1 MDYKKTYSGGN
12 REAEKTSTSNPAP
25 RQVSIPELLD
35 EIERAVLAHY
45 GLLRENVFSRRRKKE
60 LVLARQTMHYLARH
74 LTLMSL
80 KYIGAR
86 FPAGEMGRDHSTVMH
101 SVKVINNYLETDDF
115 FNDTIEAIYAAI
127 VRDGF
132 IIPNPTRKLVKTKQG
147 LSIGPKPKRE
157 YTMSEQEK
165 VIAKYAPKADDLQ
178 PVGKMDVQ
186 ITKYQ

>member
-12 REAEKTSTSNPAP
+12 REDIKTSTSNPGP
-25 RQVSIPELLD
+25 RQVTIPELLD

-45 GLLRENVFSRRRKKE
+45 GVPREKVFSRRRQKE

-74 LTLMSL
+74 LTLLSL
-80 KYIGAR
+80 KSIGAR

-101 SVKVINNYLETDDF
+101 SVKAINNYLETDDF
-115 FNDTIEAIYAAI
+115 FNETIETIYSAI

-132 IIPNPTRKLVKTKQG
+132 IIPNPTRNLVKTKKG

-157 YTMSEQEK
+157 HTISEHEK
-165 VIAKYAPKADDLQ
+165 TIAKYETLHP
-178 PVGKMDVQ
+178 
-186 ITKYQ
+186 